1 MKTTQEMI
9 EVMQAA
15 VEGKEIECLP
25 LDGLRKWRTSVA
37 LAWDWQRFE
46 YRVKKPEEPRQLTA
60 VRYPSVGFC
69 FPSLQAQPGDG
80 DTIEF
85 IELTPDVRLALLNYD
100 TREH

>member
-1 MKTTQEMI
+1 MKSTQEMI

-15 VEGKEIECLP
+15 MEGKKVERQMLGCDVPWQEESPP
-25 LDGLRKWRTSVA
+25 LWNWFVFD
-37 LAWDWQRFE
+37 
-46 YRVKKPEEPRQLTA
+46 YRVKPVEPRQLTA

-85 IELTPDVRLALLNYD
+85 IELTPEIKSKLGL
-100 TREH
+100 